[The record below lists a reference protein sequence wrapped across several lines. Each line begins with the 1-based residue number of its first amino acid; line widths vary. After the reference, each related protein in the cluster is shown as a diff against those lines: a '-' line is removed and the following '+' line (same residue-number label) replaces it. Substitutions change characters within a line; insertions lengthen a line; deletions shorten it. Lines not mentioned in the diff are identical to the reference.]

1 MDYRILG
8 PLEVADGERIVPI
21 GAGRPRALLALLL
34 LHRNQTVPTD
44 RLIDELWG
52 ESPPPTAAKIL
63 QNVVSQLRR
72 ALGDEALV
80 TANHG
85 YALRVAPGA
94 VDVDEFEQA
103 VAEARMAGDPAHAS
117 AGLSRALALWRG
129 PALGELASEPFA
141 RAEASRLEERR
152 AVAFEERIDADL
164 ALGRHEDLVGELE
177 AAVALEP
184 LRERRRAQLM
194 LALYRSGRQAEALGA
209 YRDARH
215 VLVGELGLEPGP
227 ELQRLE
233 SAILRQDPALELRAT
248 APRAPPSA
256 SGRRPVAVLLLAAG
270 GLIIAT
276 AAVAAILSLRPS
288 ADEGLAAISGDAVAV
303 VDASRERIVA
313 QVPLEAPPGLIA
325 SGQGAVWIADVAGR
339 RLFELD
345 PRTRRLARRSVSLP
359 VTPAGLAAG
368 AGAVWV
374 TDAGGPTLLRV
385 DPRYGTVERIR
396 LRRDRFGSSARG
408 VAVGAGSVWVA
419 LGYPG
424 VVERVDPVRRDV
436 TRVIPVMGAGRLA
449 FGEGMLWAGAYDVTG
464 RLVQIDPRSN
474 TANATGPRFGDEVT
488 GLAVGGGHAWAAIA
502 LDDTVWK
509 VNVRGLAVGSY
520 ANRNGPAGVAYAS
533 GAAWVASP
541 RDHSLT
547 RIDNVD
553 DGVSTIRMGNAPGD
567 VTALA
572 GTVWVAGSHLLHGG
586 RGGDAIA
593 RIAVPFYPG
602 TDPATADPYYPA
614 VQQLTYATCAK
625 LMNYPDAS
633 APAGTHLQ
641 PEVAAAPPEVSA
653 DGRTYTFRVRPG
665 FRFSPPSN
673 EPVTAETF
681 RASIERALSP
691 GLGRDAPAI
700 AFAHDVVGADAYHAG
715 RARTLAGVSTAGD
728 RLRIR
733 LTAPAGDL
741 PARLAL
747 PQFCAVPSDTP
758 VEPNGLTEAIPSAG
772 PYFVAGAELGRQL
785 TVRRNPN
792 YRGTRPHRI
801 AGFDYIVGL
810 STREAVDRVR
820 AGTIDYT
827 ALGGRDLFEPQFQP
841 GGRYDRE
848 FGRAAGPAQ
857 RYFLQPTQT
866 VRALALNTS
875 RPLFRDSALR
885 RAVGFA
891 LDRAALAGRFGARPT
906 DQYLPP
912 TMRGF
917 RDERIFPL
925 AGPDLAAAR
934 ALAGSR
940 RRTAVLWT
948 CSGIVCR
955 SIGEIVRSN
964 LAPLGLRVRIRQLD
978 DPWGIAGGR
987 RGADYD
993 LLDVFWTPDR
1003 PDPAAVL
1010 EPLLDGA
1017 GLGPDGNTNL
1027 SYFDDP
1033 ATNARLTVAGT
1044 LSGDARYRAYG
1055 ALDVAVAR
1063 DDAPLAAFAVDN
1075 VAEFLA
1081 PRLGCSVFQP
1091 TYGGLSLGALCLRRS
1106 PHR

>member
-8 PLEVADGERIVPI
+8 PLEVADAERIVPI
-21 GAGRPRALLALLL
+21 GAGRPRALLVLLL
-34 LHRNQTVPTD
+34 LHPNQAIPTD

-52 ESPPPTAAKIL
+52 GSPPQSAAKML
-63 QNVVSQLRR
+63 QNTVSQLRR
-72 ALGDEALV
+72 ALGEGALV
-80 TANHG
+80 TEGHG
-85 YALRVAPGA
+85 YALKLAPGA

-103 VAEARMAGDPAHAS
+103 VAEARTAGDPARAS
-117 AGLSRALALWRG
+117 EGLRRALALWRG

-141 RAEASRLEERR
+141 RAEAARLEERR
-152 AVAFEERIDADL
+152 AVAFEERVDADL

-177 AAVALEP
+177 AAIALEP

-209 YRDARH
+209 YRDARR

-233 SAILRQDPALELRAT
+233 SAILRQDPALELPAT
-248 APRAPPSA
+248 APRAPPSV
-256 SGRRPVAVLLLAAG
+256 SGRRPVAVLLLAAA
-270 GLIIAT
+270 GLIVAT
-276 AAVAAILSLRPS
+276 AAVAAILSRPS
-288 ADEGLAAISGDAVAV
+288 AEEGLAAISGDTVAM
-303 VDASRERIVA
+303 VDAAQARIVA
-313 QVPLEAPPGLIA
+313 QVPLDAPPGLIA
-325 SGQGAVWIADVAGR
+325 SEQGAVWIADVAGR
-339 RLFELD
+339 RLFEID
-345 PRTRRLARRSVSLP
+345 PRTRRLARRSVGLP
-359 VTPAGLAAG
+359 VTPAGLAVG

-374 TDAGGPTLLRV
+374 TDSGGPTLLRV
-385 DPRYGTVERIR
+385 DRRYGTVERIP

-424 VVERVDPVRRDV
+424 VVERVDPARRVV
-436 TRVIPVMGAGRLA
+436 TRVIPVTGAGRLA
-449 FGEGMLWAGAYDVTG
+449 FGEGMLWAGAFDITG

-474 TANATGPRFGDEVT
+474 TANATGPRFGGEVT

-509 VNVRGLAVGSY
+509 VNVRGLAAASY

-553 DGVSTIRMGNAPGD
+553 NGVSAIRMGNAPGD
-567 VTALA
+567 VTALG
-572 GTVWVAGSHLLHGG
+572 GTVWVAASHLLPGG
-586 RGGDAIA
+586 RAGDAIA

-602 TDPATADPYYPA
+602 TDPATANPYYPA

-625 LMNYPDAS
+625 LMNYPDAP
-633 APAGTHLQ
+633 APAGAHLQ

-653 DGRTYTFRVRPG
+653 DGRTYTFRIRPG

-700 AFAHDVVGADAYHAG
+700 GFAHDVVGADAYHAG
-715 RARTLAGVSTAGD
+715 RARTLAGVSATGE

-747 PQFCAVPSDTP
+747 PQFCAVPPETP
-758 VEPNGLTEAIPSAG
+758 VEPGGLTEGIPSAG

-792 YRGTRPHRI
+792 YGGTRPHRI

-810 STREAVDRVR
+810 STREVVERVR

-827 ALGGRDLFEPQFQP
+827 SLGIPDLFEPQFQP

-848 FGRAAGPAQ
+848 FGRAAGSAQ
-857 RYFLQPTQT
+857 RYFVHPTQT

-875 RPLFRDSALR
+875 RPLFRDPALR
-885 RAVGFA
+885 RAVSFA

-912 TMRGF
+912 TMPGF

-925 AGPDLAAAR
+925 AGADLAAAGS
-934 ALAGSR
+934 LAGGR

-964 LAPLGLRVRIRQLD
+964 LAPLGIRVRIRQLD
-978 DPWGIAGGR
+978 SWDIAGGR
-987 RGADYD
+987 RGAKYD
-993 LLDVFWTPDR
+993 LLDLVWTPDR
-1003 PDPAAVL
+1003 LDPAAVL

-1017 GLGPDGNTNL
+1017 GLRPEDNTNL
-1027 SYFDDP
+1027 SYYDDP
-1033 ATNARLTVAGT
+1033 ATNARLALAGT

-1055 ALDVAVAR
+1055 ALDAQVAR

-1075 VAEFLA
+1075 VAEFLS
-1081 PRLGCSVFQP
+1081 PRLGCAVFQP
-1091 TYGGLSLGALCLRRS
+1091 AYGGLSLGALCLRRL
-1106 PHR
+1106 PRG